1 MFLICPYDYVV
12 SQMTKLNII
21 KSYSSPNA
29 MRESLK
35 KIIILHRLC
44 TTKGDICK
52 HLKYLLGKIAY
63 L

>member
-12 SQMTKLNII
+12 SQMAKLNII

-29 MRESLK
+29 MRQSVK

-44 TTKGDICK
+44 TTKG
-52 HLKYLLGKIAY
+52 
-63 L
+63 